1 MAGKIYRYV
10 RGGRTFTSATALT
23 NRQLDVRLI
32 KAKSDAAT
40 MVPVYSS
47 TGELIGLVDQK
58 NLTPIAAAPGSTDVQ
73 AQAKKVQAQMN
84 PPAPA
89 AVASGEQAA
98 EAVTKAVFE
107 GTFRD
112 DGASTRFA
120 KAAGSTNDR
129 WEALLKSIDSGHGTE
144 LQRQVAV
151 SALRF
156 VADGMSS
163 ANAVALS
170 KRLGCDVASAEVARQ
185 ARQRSRR

>member
-1 MAGKIYRYV
+1 MSTPRRIQHSDFIPGTGILK
-10 RGGRTFTSATALT
+10 TSAL
-23 NRQLDVRLI
+23 V
-32 KAKSDAAT
+32 KAKAKAS
-40 MVPVYSS
+40 MVPVYDSE
-47 TGELIGLVDQK
+47 GNLVGLVDQK
-58 NLTPIAAAPGSTDVQ
+58 SITPIAAPAGNVQ

-98 EAVTKAVFE
+98 EAVTKAVS
-107 GTFRD
+107 GAVFRD
-112 DGASTRFA
+112 DGASTRFT